1 MECRAQIVPST
12 GGNPTADDHWCG
24 SGEMPLWK
32 ECSWQW
38 LRYLKDIGEQFLQRQ
53 ETWSSLPSYI
63 NAPQKDN
70 GKLRVVDSQWQAEG
84 TWGPLGSLSLQ
95 WKNKQLRNTFRTW
108 YLKLQNSGD
117 ISILS
122 RIGGSRTCCHLW
134 VYLLLMVY
142 CRVSSLSRKYLL
154 SLLCIE
160 YDFADSRSTILEFMQ
175 LLTFKYLTK
184 ISQLS

>member
-1 MECRAQIVPST
+1 MECRAPIVPST

-70 GKLRVVDSQWQAEG
+70 GKLRVVDSQWQVEG

-122 RIGGSRTCCHLW
+122 RIGGSRTCCHLFFESTYCSWYTVGCPLYLANIYW
-134 VYLLLMVY
+134 VCYAQNM
-142 CRVSSLSRKYLL
+142 
-154 SLLCIE
+154 
-160 YDFADSRSTILEFMQ
+160 T
-175 LLTFKYLTK
+175 LLTLVVLFLNSCSYSHLNT
-184 ISQLS
+184 